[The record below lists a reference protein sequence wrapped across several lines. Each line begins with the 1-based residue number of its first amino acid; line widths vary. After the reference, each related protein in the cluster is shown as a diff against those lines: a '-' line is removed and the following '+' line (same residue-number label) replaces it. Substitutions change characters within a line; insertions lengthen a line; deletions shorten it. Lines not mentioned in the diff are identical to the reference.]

1 MKISIDSILAPAW
14 NSRLAKTGDAAK
26 RESLKTQQL
35 AASFLVEGQ
44 LTPVEVETTETM
56 GQHLLVFGTR
66 RLAAAKLAGWTEI
79 EATVRKPSTEAERR
93 IRNGIENVKREN
105 LTSFEEARLCAA
117 LREIGLKNPDIAVK
131 LGFSPQKV
139 SNLAV
144 TFSRLPPPVL
154 KEWEEQNPV
163 ATDRFLRDLATE
175 KNYPTPESIMQA
187 WDDKV
192 RQLAPQAPAEGEEP
206 TETETEARTPGKR
219 GKGKGGNGAKYPV
232 DQARLGHLLTVLSS
246 ADATPGVAEDVRRW
260 AKHLL
265 DYVVQGKPTPPAG
278 VPPLPA
284 KVDKGAEKAAAKA
297 AKATEKEIA
306 KAAAT
311 AVVK

>member
-1 MKISIDSILAPAW
+1 MKIAIESILAPAW

-26 RESLKTQQL
+26 RESLKTAEL
-35 AASFLVEGQ
+35 AASFKAEGQ

-79 EATVRKPSTEAERR
+79 EATVRKPSSEAERR

-187 WDDKV
+187 WDEKV
-192 RQLAPQAPAEGEEP
+192 RQLAPQAPTEGEEP
-206 TETETEARTPGKR
+206 TETEARAPGKR
-219 GKGKGGNGAKYPV
+219 GKGKGGSGTGFPV

-246 ADATPGVAEDVRRW
+246 ADATPAVAEDVRRW

-284 KVDKGAEKAAAKA
+284 KVNKGAEKAAAKA
-297 AKATEKEIA
+297 AKLKV

-311 AVVK
+311 AVK